1 MKSGNFISSFN
12 YAVQGIIS
20 ALKTERNMKFHYL
33 ASVGVI
39 IASLFMDLSRTEFML
54 MIFSITFV
62 VTAEMINTAIERT
75 VDLVVQDYNPI
86 AKYIK
91 DVSAGAVL
99 ISSINA
105 VVCAYLIFYDK
116 ITIAEDFILNKI
128 KNSNDHLAFVS
139 ILMVLILTV
148 GGKYICAKKNGGT
161 YFQGGAIS
169 GHASLSFCAATI
181 ISLISENT
189 LVTLLSFFV
198 ALLVAESR
206 VEGKIHKVSEV
217 ISGAILGVCVAIFI
231 FKIIG

>member
-33 ASVGVI
+33 AALGVI
-39 IASLFMDLSRTEFML
+39 IISLFLDLSRTEFIL
-54 MIFSITFV
+54 MIFAITFV

-86 AKYIK
+86 AKYVK

-105 VVCAYLIFYDK
+105 AIVAYLIFYDK
-116 ITIAEDFILNKI
+116 ISIAGDFVLNKI
-128 KNSNDHLAFVS
+128 KNSDDHLTYVS
-139 ILMVLILTV
+139 ILVVLILTV
-148 GGKYICAKKNGGT
+148 GGKYIRAKKNGGT

-169 GHASLSFCAATI
+169 GHSALSFCAATI
-181 ISLISENT
+181 IALIAENT
-189 LVTLLSFFV
+189 LVALLSFGI

-206 VEGKIHKVSEV
+206 VEGNIHKTSEV
-217 ISGAILGVCVAIFI
+217 VTGAILGICVALFI
-231 FKIIG
+231 FKVIG

>member
-33 ASVGVI
+33 AALGVI
-39 IASLFMDLSRTEFML
+39 IISLFLDLSRTEFML
-54 MIFSITFV
+54 MIFAITFV

-86 AKYIK
+86 AKYVK

-105 VVCAYLIFYDK
+105 AIVAYLIFYDK
-116 ITIAEDFILNKI
+116 ISIAGDFVLNKI
-128 KNSNDHLAFVS
+128 KNSDDHLTYVS
-139 ILMVLILTV
+139 ILVVLILTV
-148 GGKYICAKKNGGT
+148 GGKYIRAKKNGGT

-169 GHASLSFCAATI
+169 GHSALSFCAATI
-181 ISLISENT
+181 IALIAENT
-189 LVTLLSFFV
+189 LVALLSFGI

-206 VEGKIHKVSEV
+206 VEGNIHKTSEV
-217 ISGAILGVCVAIFI
+217 VTGAILGICVALFI
-231 FKIIG
+231 FKVIG